1 MRFGVLGPL
10 EVRTDLGRPVRVPE
24 VKVRT
29 LLAGLLAH
37 QGHVVSADQLIEVLW
52 GGAALPANPTASL
65 QAKVSQ
71 LRRALEDAEP
81 GARELVQHRPPGY
94 VLRAPDEAVD
104 AGQFRALLARSRTA
118 ADPRGKAVVLSD
130 ALALWRGPAFA
141 DFTRDSFVRTA
152 VASLDEARLT
162 AIEEHAEARL
172 ELGEHSLVVEEL
184 TPVVTAH
191 PLRERLRRAQMH
203 ALHRAGRSVEAL
215 DSYTDLR
222 RRLREELGLVPGAA
236 IDALQQAILR
246 QDPGLQDSAP
256 AAEPA
261 VRARTNLPDPV
272 NPLVGRE
279 QALADGR
286 RLIRPHRLVTL
297 TGAGGV
303 GKTRLALAVAGGLT
317 SEFPDG
323 VWLVELA
330 GAGAAD
336 DPVTAEDLARRV
348 MTVLGIREESEGA
361 GPVASLQGPAER
373 LAQTVAPR
381 RLLLVLDNCEHVVD
395 AVAGLVD
402 RLLASGRGVKVLATS
417 QEPLRVS
424 GETVWAVPPLEL
436 PDRDEP
442 AHLERS
448 SAVQLFVARAA
459 AADPSFVLDADSA
472 PSVAA
477 VCRRL
482 DGIPLALELAA
493 TRVRALG
500 VRELL
505 ARLDDRFQIL
515 NSGYRGAPPR
525 QQTLQATIDWSW
537 SLLSPQE
544 QVVLR
549 RLAVHAEGCA
559 LSAAEELS
567 AGGGVPRAEVVDILA
582 RLVDRSLVVRSEGP
596 TAARFRLLE
605 SVWVYAQRRLQE
617 SGEAEEIAVC
627 HARYYTELAER
638 ARPRLHGPGQQ
649 NRLRLL
655 AAEAANFRQA
665 LETAKRTGAAP
676 LALRIVNALAWYWF
690 LSGRLGEACRFLACA
705 LETEGP
711 APAVATAEAATWGEG
726 FRLLLGEGEPDEEC
740 DRAGRT
746 GSAERTVGRARAEW
760 FLGFAQWEVG
770 NSAASE
776 EHVNRALLDFRAL
789 QDPWGVA
796 AALNSRAALAMAR
809 GDLAALRDNALEARA
824 QFDRLLESPQRQAAS
839 PRGSGQRTKNSEFH
853 VIPHEVSQPDE
864 ALAPG
869 RGECRWSVGALS
881 GTCRTASSGAV
892 DRSLRSGDR
901 DPRGRPP
908 PGAGAGPPPD
918 AAGGGRAPFPPPE
931 VPGSARGSGALF
943 SPGVRGARASAG
955 SGVLR
960 GSGGGTSVSRS
971 PGRPGPWSRRPC
983 PGAAGRS
990 AERRPYTRA
999 DAGGSPGRWS
1009 WRQLAWTSSQSSNPE
1024 CFVLSYGSRARA
1036 SRRARAH
1043 QPSRSSMCR
1052 APSRPSAGSRACPP
1066 AWSSPGHSGKLTV
1079 SRTVTAS
1086 TSAKTCRSWETAQ
1099 CPPEAP
1105 PKDRKA
1111 TGLACHSRSYQSIVF
1126 FSEAG

>member
-37 QGHVVSADQLIEVLW
+37 QGHVVSADRLIEALW

-118 ADPRGKAVVLSD
+118 ADPRGKAAVLAD

-256 AAEPA
+256 APEPA

-317 SEFPDG
+317 AEFPDG

-330 GAGAAD
+330 GAGSAD

-459 AADPSFVLDADSA
+459 AADPSFVLDAESA

-500 VRELL
+500 VHELL

-537 SLLSPQE
+537 SLLGPQE

-559 LSAAEELS
+559 LTAAEELS

-582 RLVDRSLVVRSEGP
+582 RLVDRSLVVRSDGP
-596 TAARFRLLE
+596 TVARFRLLE

-617 SGEAEEIAVC
+617 SGEAEEIAAC

-690 LSGRLGEACRFLACA
+690 LSGQLGEACRFLACA

-824 QFDRLLESPQRQAAS
+824 QFDRLGDVWGQLKAAEALGVHAEITADYERAAALHREGLRMAQSLELWSEVSRQLSGLGRIALLSGRHAAAE
-839 PRGSGQRTKNSEFH
+839 EFH
-853 VIPHEVSQPDE
+853 RRALRLAVEQGNQPAAQMAELGLALGARRQGELETAETHLTPWREWNASRGASNGLALVLAELGFAAELRGDADAALTLHRE
-864 ALAPG
+864 GLTAALATEDARAVALALEGLAGAHALAG
-869 RGECRWSVGALS
+869 RPRRAARLLG
-881 GTCRTASSGAV
+881 TASSTRARAGAPLPPAERRDVERIGARAEAELGAV
-892 DRSLRSGDR
+892 YAAEFAAGAAVDHLTAARAEQEPSAALVEE
-901 DPRGRPP
+901 
-908 PGAGAGPPPD
+908 GAGA
-918 AAGGGRAPFPPPE
+918 ARAP
-931 VPGSARGSGALF
+931 
-943 SPGVRGARASAG
+943 
-955 SGVLR
+955 
-960 GSGGGTSVSRS
+960 
-971 PGRPGPWSRRPC
+971 RPR
-983 PGAAGRS
+983 
-990 AERRPYTRA
+990 
-999 DAGGSPGRWS
+999 
-1009 WRQLAWTSSQSSNPE
+1009 
-1024 CFVLSYGSRARA
+1024 
-1036 SRRARAH
+1036 
-1043 QPSRSSMCR
+1043 
-1052 APSRPSAGSRACPP
+1052 
-1066 AWSSPGHSGKLTV
+1066 
-1079 SRTVTAS
+1079 
-1086 TSAKTCRSWETAQ
+1086 
-1099 CPPEAP
+1099 
-1105 PKDRKA
+1105 
-1111 TGLACHSRSYQSIVF
+1111 
-1126 FSEAG
+1126 